1 MTLKRCQAGYQLPP
15 LMSCGA
21 VCDEWP
27 DCLPTPSPDS
37 LAMVTQFCT
46 DGEAAGQNS
55 EAVASA
61 LSRLYEAISRGLKGR
76 EQSHNAG
83 GANRPSEG
91 DRT

>member
-1 MTLKRCQAGYQLPP
+1 
-15 LMSCGA
+15 
-21 VCDEWP
+21 
-27 DCLPTPSPDS
+27 
-37 LAMVTQFCT
+37 MVTQFCT